1 KQLNKIAHKWGIE
14 NTKKYKNKSE
24 LSKALKLLMLY
35 KGGMIKGKQNIKIV
49 CKNIDQN
56 TKNLKVKNMKNLLNN
71 KLKNV
76 IC

>member
-1 KQLNKIAHKWGIE
+1 
-14 NTKKYKNKSE
+14 
-24 LSKALKLLMLY
+24 
-35 KGGMIKGKQNIKIV
+35 MIKGKQNIRIV

-56 TKNLKVKNMKNLLNN
+56 TKNFKVKNMKNLLNE